1 MTRPESK
8 PLRCFFIDDA
18 KPLETPEA
26 LKDEVCD
33 WTVFRSLRE
42 FRTSE
47 VFKTQPADVVVFDY
61 YLNGNGT
68 QTGRDAIEI
77 LVSRYTAEG
86 WVLPRAAFNSSDSEC
101 NDRMRKQ
108 WLSYGGQLLSPMAP
122 VASASA
128 TPIRKTSGVAA
139 HFRRNKTKGRG

>member
-1 MTRPESK
+1 MSK
-8 PLRCFFIDDA
+8 PEKAPMRCFFIDD
-18 KPLETPEA
+18 T
-26 LKDEVCD
+26 KDLAVPKELQGESCD

-61 YLNGNGT
+61 YLNRNGT

-86 WVLPRAAFNSSDSEC
+86 WALPRAAFNSSDSEC

-108 WLSYGGQLLSPMAP
+108 WLSYGGPLLSPVVP

-128 TPIRKTSGVAA
+128 TPIRKASDVAA